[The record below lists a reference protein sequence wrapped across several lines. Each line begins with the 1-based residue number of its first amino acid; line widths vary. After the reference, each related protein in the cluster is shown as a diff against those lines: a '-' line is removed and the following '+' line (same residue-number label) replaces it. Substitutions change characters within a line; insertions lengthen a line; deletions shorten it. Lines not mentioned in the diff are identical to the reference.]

1 MRYDFTH
8 VYLKSWWY
16 DLQFWRIRVWQTK
29 IGNYES
35 VFALLTPTPHPAKN
49 PKKSEF
55 CKDEKI
61 AGDIILLM
69 RNKNHNHMRYGFWDG
84 VRQTNFFVRFGHF
97 LPFYPPNNP
106 INQNFEKIKNA
117 YYTCI
122 LYMCTKTSDHM
133 VFASWDM
140 GATHN
145 FLSFWVIFWPFT
157 PLLTTKIRNWKK

>member
-1 MRYDFTH
+1 
-8 VYLKSWWY
+8 
-16 DLQFWRIRVWQTK
+16 
-29 IGNYES
+29 
-35 VFALLTPTPHPAKN
+35 
-49 PKKSEF
+49 
-55 CKDEKI
+55 
-61 AGDIILLM
+61 M

-145 FLSFWVIFWPFT
+145 FLSFWVILCSIT
-157 PLLTTKIRNWKK
+157 PLLPPKIKNCKKIRRYFLFGMCTINKDSWDISCNRQKFLYGFWDMEFKRQNLFSFWTTFCPFTEKSKFWKKKPRRYN